1 MLNRTQATQR
11 KACISDSQYR
21 GGSGDD
27 RMEDFLPRPI
37 FNLNSHFYPFSQLSA
52 LAPDV
57 ASGTA
62 LGGLQRE
69 MVSTYEEAPSGSL
82 SDVCSLHQRIDRLCT
97 TEHRWKA
104 HPADVW

>member
-1 MLNRTQATQR
+1 MLNQTQVTQTG
-11 KACISDSQYR
+11 ACISDCQSK

-27 RMEDFLPRPI
+27 RMEDFLPRAI
-37 FNLNSHFYPFSQLSA
+37 FNLNSHFYPCSRETSKLST

-69 MVSTYEEAPSGSL
+69 MVFTR
-82 SDVCSLHQRIDRLCT
+82 CSPVMKH
-97 TEHRWKA
+97 H
-104 HPADVW
+104 